1 MDLAARFGSFSL
13 DEDLSCVQCGK
24 GVEKG
29 RSYSMDEVR
38 AKRETIRVVALLANT
53 YTLLLIFS
61 LDD

>member
-38 AKRETIRVVALLANT
+38 ANEKPYVLVALLANT